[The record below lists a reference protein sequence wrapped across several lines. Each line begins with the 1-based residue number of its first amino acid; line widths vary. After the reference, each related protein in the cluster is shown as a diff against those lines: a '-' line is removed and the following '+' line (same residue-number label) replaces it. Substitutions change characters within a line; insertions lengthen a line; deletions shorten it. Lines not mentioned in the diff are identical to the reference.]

1 MVGQFKNA
9 FLHRPIKILHFL
21 TPARIQKCLTKLQNM
36 LAFLTVNHHQDESRI
51 CQGIFSNEGYI
62 VKFPPHFLHIFCI
75 GNTLM
80 KVLSIK
86 IYSTTSNVIEVIR
99 PILNYFFCCCFFLQ
113 TDFTRTKSTKK
124 HQKALKRIKS
134 T

>member
-86 IYSTTSNVIEVIR
+86 IYSTSSNVIEVIR
-99 PILNYFFCCCFFLQ
+99 PILNYFFVVVFFYKQIL
-113 TDFTRTKSTKK
+113 
-124 HQKALKRIKS
+124 HAPKALKSIKKP
-134 T
+134 